1 MEVRRITQNGI
12 EEFKSYL
19 SNLRSGSAAAPPHEL
34 LTDPDASE
42 PVPGSA
48 RVEQMTFHTRLD
60 AAKYLDEVLSGLEI
74 DGIETDVGLWSW
86 LSVFYFDQVCPP
98 GKNGSR
104 KPGRDYRHILDP
116 GYRNGHRHLLAGAFI
131 SYSIYG
137 LGENLGK
144 LILYSP
150 PSVESRFYH
159 ELAARQSL
167 VTNPGVMEAV
177 NLLYF
182 HRKEKRPKPAAL
194 SKKQKPGTFFRFID
208 VIQQLD
214 LTYDLYSM
222 TGEQVLDLLPAEFDK
237 WRGIGN
243 VHL

>member
-1 MEVRRITQNGI
+1 MEVRRLTENGI
-12 EEFKSYL
+12 EEFRKYL
-19 SNLRSGSAAAPPHEL
+19 SKLRSGSTTDPPHEL

-42 PVPGSA
+42 PVPGIA
-48 RVEQMTFHTRLD
+48 RVEKLIFDTRLD
-60 AAKYLDEVLSGLEI
+60 AARYLDEVLSGLEL
-74 DGIETDVGLWSW
+74 DSIETDIGLWSW
-86 LSVFYFDQVCPP
+86 LSMFYFDQVCPR
-98 GKNGSR
+98 GKDGSR
-104 KPGRDYRHILDP
+104 KPGRDYRHILEL
-116 GYRNGHRHLLAGAFI
+116 GYRNGHRHLLAGAYV
-131 SYSIYG
+131 SYSVYI

-182 HRKEKRPKPAAL
+182 HEREKRPKPAAL

-222 TGEQVLDLLPAEFDK
+222 TGGEVPELLPREFDR
-237 WRGIGN
+237 WREY
-243 VHL
+243 

>member
-1 MEVRRITQNGI
+1 MEVRRLTENGI
-12 EEFKSYL
+12 EEFRKYL
-19 SNLRSGSAAAPPHEL
+19 SKLRSGSTADPPHEL

-48 RVEQMTFHTRLD
+48 RVEKLIFDTRLD
-60 AAKYLDEVLSGLEI
+60 AARYLDEDLSGLEL
-74 DGIETDVGLWSW
+74 DSIETDVGLWSW
-86 LSVFYFDQVCPP
+86 LSMFYFDQVCPR
-98 GKNGSR
+98 GKDGSR
-104 KPGRDYRHILDP
+104 KPGRDYRHILEP
-116 GYRNGHRHLLAGAFI
+116 GYRNEHRHLLAGAYV
-131 SYSIYG
+131 SYSVYS

-182 HRKEKRPKPAAL
+182 HEREKRPKPAAL

-222 TGEQVLDLLPAEFDK
+222 TGEEVLELLPSEFDR
-237 WRGIGN
+237 WREY
-243 VHL
+243 